1 MHTAASAPGAV
12 RRVPLDASGR
22 RWALVHELRGI
33 DEQSVGGRSSLDA
46 VRLLDR
52 LLVNEAGTAVEP
64 GFAAS
69 LTIPERDLLLAAV
82 WQMSWSDG
90 IEGTL
95 TCSSCAEPFD
105 FAFRLDELAEQVR
118 SATADLPCDD
128 GTYSTID
135 GLRFRLPTADDERA
149 VSGLG
154 EVAAAETLLRR
165 CVVGGDVDTRGG
177 EIEAAMEAVGSG
189 IDVDFD
195 VQCPECAAVQEVRF
209 QIQDYLLGAITSD
222 WPGLIDEV
230 HRIALAYRWGLSE
243 IMSMSRSSRRAF
255 NAILDGDP
263 IPARR
268 AS

>member
-1 MHTAASAPGAV
+1 METAAGALGAV

-52 LLVNEAGTAVEP
+52 LLVGGSGTAVEP
-64 GFAAS
+64 GTAWS

-90 IEGTL
+90 IDGTL
-95 TCSSCAEPFD
+95 SCSACEEPFD
-105 FAFRLDELAEQVR
+105 FAFALDELAEQVR
-118 SATADLPCDD
+118 SATAGLPCDD
-128 GTYSTID
+128 GTYTTTD

-149 VSGLG
+149 VFGLS

-165 CVVGGDVDTRGG
+165 CVVRGDVDARAE
-177 EIEAAMEAVGSG
+177 EIEAAMERVGSG

-195 VQCPECAAVQEVRF
+195 VQCPECAAVQVVRF
-209 QIQDYLLGAITSD
+209 QIQDYVLGAINSD
-222 WPGLIDEV
+222 WRGLVDEV

-243 IMSMSRSSRRAF
+243 IMSMSRTARHAF

-263 IPARR
+263 VPARR
-268 AS
+268 TW